1 MKRWLVIVATLPH
14 LAWADDQSYRQC
26 IGEHMVGIE
35 LDQAAVAVK
44 QACYQL
50 HMGGIK
56 LPRETARQQC
66 RLQQASQAKSDVA
79 LQELLQYCDEEH
91 DFKRASGK

>member
-1 MKRWLVIVATLPH
+1 MKLWLVILAILPP
-14 LAWADDQSYRQC
+14 LASADEQSYRQC
-26 IGEHMVGIE
+26 IGDYMVNVE

-56 LPRETARQQC
+56 LPRETARHQC
-66 RLQQASQAKSDVA
+66 RLQQASRAKTELA
-79 LQELLQYCDEEH
+79 LQELLQFCDEEH
-91 DFKRASGK
+91 DFKSFPRK